1 MKVKG
6 CWASDAFQSYL
17 QKHNQILVPY
27 MQAMPA
33 EMALEFTRITM
44 PPVR

>member
-1 MKVKG
+1 
-6 CWASDAFQSYL
+6 
-17 QKHNQILVPY
+17 